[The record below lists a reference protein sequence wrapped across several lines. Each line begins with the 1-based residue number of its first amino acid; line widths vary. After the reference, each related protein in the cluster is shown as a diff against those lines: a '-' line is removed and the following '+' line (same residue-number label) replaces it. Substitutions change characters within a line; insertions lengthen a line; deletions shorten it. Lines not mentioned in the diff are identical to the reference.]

1 MWQPG
6 WEGSWGRM
14 DTSICM
20 GESLLYSLET
30 IAILILG
37 FTSIQNKKL
46 NPPPQRRNGCHN
58 VQPFSLFVFLSLL
71 VWVSRHRWVWGFQP
85 VQTWRTVCE
94 HSWELRMLLYGWV
107 LAKRWTWA
115 FPSDQRCH
123 VMHRW
128 VPAKECSIR
137 RWESVDDSPALSLSL
152 GVYVEDVG
160 GNLCFAYL

>member
-1 MWQPG
+1 M
-6 WEGSWGRM
+6 S
-14 DTSICM
+14 
-20 GESLLYSLET
+20 
-30 IAILILG
+30 
-37 FTSIQNKKL
+37 
-46 NPPPQRRNGCHN
+46 NP
-58 VQPFSLFVFLSLL
+58 FLLFVFLSLL

-85 VQTWRTVCE
+85 VQAWRTVCE

-128 VPAKECSIR
+128 VPAKECSSR

-152 GVYVEDVG
+152 GVCVEDVG
-160 GNLCFAYL
+160 GNLCFAYLYPIKLSNSHDRGGYIKVKKTLGIFVVNRYSDINHYIR